1 VGNDGE
7 TNGATTATDTAHD
20 QTTATGGPMLI
31 AGLRIAEEIADQVCR
46 RWPAEIMAVG
56 AHGALAHRDDRGGTD
71 VDIVVVTYRP
81 DQGPTP
87 TSRKI
92 DGLIVDLGVISADQ
106 YLLHARTLSTRWPLA
121 ADQYLHTKV
130 LYDESRWH
138 ERLRDTH
145 LARLAEA
152 SVREFTALARE
163 AWCTA
168 TSLHERAVKCTE
180 WYDTDGA
187 LLLLGEARTAAA
199 VTQGLLTRTY
209 FRGSADATHQT
220 GLAGAD
226 MVEVRERLRQQ
237 ATELAKRGRP
247 VDGEISDLF
256 R

>member
-1 VGNDGE
+1 MAHE
-7 TNGATTATDTAHD
+7 TGISGTTAAA
-20 QTTATGGPMLI
+20 QTTANGGPMLD

-46 RWPAEIMAVG
+46 RWPAEILAVG

-81 DQGPTP
+81 GQGPTP
-87 TSRKI
+87 TSRQI
-92 DGLIVDLGVISADQ
+92 DGLIVDMGVISADE
-106 YLLHARTLSTRWPLA
+106 YISHARTLSTGWPLA

-138 ERLRDTH
+138 EQLRDIH

-152 SVREFTALARE
+152 SGREFTALARE
-163 AWCTA
+163 SWCTA
-168 TSLHERAVKCTE
+168 TSLHEHAVKCTE

-209 FRGSADATHQT
+209 FRNSADATRQT
-220 GLAGAD
+220 DLAGAD
-226 MVEVRERLRQQ
+226 MVEVRERLQQQ
-237 ATELAKRGRP
+237 ATELAKRGRS
-247 VDGEISDLF
+247 VNGEVSDLF

>member
-1 VGNDGE
+1 MGNDAE
-7 TNGATTATDTAHD
+7 TGIPNEGRNSGATAHG
-20 QTTATGGPMLI
+20 ALMLE

-71 VDIVVVTYRP
+71 VDIVVVTYRQN
-81 DQGPTP
+81 QGPTP
-87 TSRKI
+87 TSRRI
-92 DGLIVDLGVISADQ
+92 DNLIVDMGVISADS
-106 YLLHARTLSTRWPLA
+106 YIAHARTLSTQWPLA
-121 ADQYLHTKV
+121 ADQYLHTKA

-152 SVREFTALARE
+152 SGREFTALARE
-163 AWCTA
+163 SWCTA
-168 TSLHERAVKCTE
+168 ASLHERAIKCTE

-199 VTQGLLTRTY
+199 VTEGLLTRTY

-220 GLAGAD
+220 NLAGAD
-226 MVEVRERLRQQ
+226 MVEIRERLKQQ
-237 ATELAKRGRP
+237 ATELAKRGRA
-247 VDGEISDLF
+247 VDGEVSDLF

>member
-1 VGNDGE
+1 VLDGRVGNDAE
-7 TNGATTATDTAHD
+7 TASTHEEATSTARGAE
-20 QTTATGGPMLI
+20 MLE
-31 AGLRIAEEIADQVCR
+31 AGLRIAEEITDQVCR

-81 DQGPTP
+81 GQGPTP

-92 DGLIVDLGVISADQ
+92 HGLIVDLGVISADE

-121 ADQYLHTKV
+121 ADQYLHTKA

-145 LARLAEA
+145 LTRLAEA
-152 SVREFTALARE
+152 SGREFTALARE

-168 TSLHERAVKCTE
+168 TSLHEQAVKSTE

-199 VTQGLLTRTY
+199 VTHGLLTRTY
-209 FRGSADATHQT
+209 YRNSADAGRQT
-220 GLAGAD
+220 DLSGTD
-226 MVEVRERLRQQ
+226 MVELRERLKEQ
-237 ATELAKRGRP
+237 AAELAKRGRP